1 MSDFTALR
9 QEREKERCRR
19 DAHAFVFEACRT
31 KDEHAASQ
39 GRESVQKFPDEL
51 CLRATLDLYL
61 VSGKLKSPQ
70 DATYA
75 LETGIGLAFLEHIYR
90 SGILF
95 IEKSRHV

>member
-1 MSDFTALR
+1 MSDFTALK
-9 QEREKERCRR
+9 QEREKERFRR

-61 VSGKLKSPQ
+61 VSAKLKEPS
-70 DATYA
+70 AANYA
-75 LETGIGLAFLEHIYR
+75 LATGIGLGFLEHIYR
-90 SGILF
+90 SRILF
-95 IEKSRHV
+95 IEKS